1 MARKVEVRLIDD
13 LTGKTANET
22 VSFSLDGVQYEID
35 LSTANATKLRDKLS
49 PFVQA
54 ARKTG
59 GRRGGRG
66 TGRGTGRGRKT
77 AAGGTP
83 TREVRE
89 WAREQGIEVNERGRI
104 PADVM
109 VKFEQAN
116 TA

>member
-1 MARKVEVRLIDD
+1 MAQKVEVRLIDD
-13 LTGKTANET
+13 LTGKTADET

-35 LSTANATKLRDKLS
+35 LSTANATKLHDKLS
-49 PFVQA
+49 RFVQA

-59 GRRGGRG
+59 GRRGGRPA
-66 TGRGTGRGRKT
+66 GRGRKT

-89 WAREQGIEVNERGRI
+89 WAREHGIEVNERGRI
-104 PADVM
+104 PAEVM
-109 VKFEQAN
+109 VKFEQAK